1 MSVVLYCSQGGFSMS
16 IHRLQ
21 KRLDL
26 SFLLNRHFLP
36 EALGPLSC
44 NKSLEQLLLQQL
56 M

>member
-1 MSVVLYCSQGGFSMS
+1 MS
-16 IHRLQ
+16 IPGLQ
-21 KRLDL
+21 KILDL

-44 NKSLEQLLLQQL
+44 DKSLEQLFLQEL